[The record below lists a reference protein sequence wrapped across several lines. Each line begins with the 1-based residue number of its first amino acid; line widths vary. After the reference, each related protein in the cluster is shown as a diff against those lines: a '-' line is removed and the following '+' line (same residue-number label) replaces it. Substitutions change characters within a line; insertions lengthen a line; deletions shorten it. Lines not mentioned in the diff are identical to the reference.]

1 MPTIDE
7 LLTRVS
13 KPARYTGGEWNSV
26 TKDWRETAVHIALA
40 YPDAYDIGMSN
51 MGIGILYDILNKVDD
66 IACERTFAPWE
77 DMEAEIRREK
87 VPLWSL
93 ETRTPIKDFDV
104 LGFTLQ
110 YEMTYTNVLN
120 ILDLSGIPV
129 WARDRTGEHPLV
141 IAGGSGGFNPEPL
154 SPFVDAFF
162 LGEGEDAVIELA
174 DLVRDWKRAGTPRM
188 ERLRSLLKMP
198 GVYVP
203 RSTKPAGTMGTRW
216 LSNRRL
222 LRPRP

>member
-1 MPTIDE
+1 MEVRLYRHAADRERSTTTMPTIDE

-93 ETRTPIKDFDV
+93 ETLPSR
-104 LGFTLQ
+104 
-110 YEMTYTNVLN
+110 
-120 ILDLSGIPV
+120 SG
-129 WARDRTGEHPLV
+129 WARSAP
-141 IAGGSGGFNPEPL
+141 S
-154 SPFVDAFF
+154 SPK
-162 LGEGEDAVIELA
+162 L
-174 DLVRDWKRAGTPRM
+174 
-188 ERLRSLLKMP
+188 
-198 GVYVP
+198 
-203 RSTKPAGTMGTRW
+203 
-216 LSNRRL
+216 
-222 LRPRP
+222 